1 MSESLIFLDQEFY
14 KQYDGVAMVSPLGP
28 TLANV
33 FLCYHEK
40 IWLQIVLLNLNVL
53 SIEGKL
59 MIHSYFLA
67 RNISFKNSKL
77 FKLST

>member
-14 KQYDGVAMVSPLGP
+14 KHYDGVAMVPPLGP

-40 IWLQIVLLNLNVL
+40 ICLQIVLLNLNVL

-59 MIHSYFLA
+59 MIHSYFLP
-67 RNISFKNSKL
+67 RNITSKNSKL